1 MGKKNKGGNQH
12 HRNHRGR
19 PSFRR
24 NDDEDTGSTPEEI
37 RRRNELLTCSEVSPT
52 QQQQQSPSSSLH
64 KLHLRMWDFS
74 QCDPKRCSG
83 ARLAQRGIFQ
93 RMPLHANFRGIVLSP
108 RATQAVSPADRTIV
122 QQAGISLI
130 DCSWARLQEIPFSQ
144 MQGQHRLLPF
154 LVAANTVNYGRPS
167 KLNCAE
173 AAAATLYICGY
184 SQEARQLMD
193 EFSYGP
199 EFMRLNQEVLDL
211 YASCDSAAQVVTQQ
225 NEWLAQAEAEASAAR
240 EEDPYMLPP
249 ETTEDDDGSY
259 CSEEESSSSEEEYD
273 RFGNTIVRKKM
284 DNISILPDDKNE
296 ESVHEE
302 EGEESS

>member
-1 MGKKNKGGNQH
+1 
-12 HRNHRGR
+12 
-19 PSFRR
+19 
-24 NDDEDTGSTPEEI
+24 
-37 RRRNELLTCSEVSPT
+37 
-52 QQQQQSPSSSLH
+52 
-64 KLHLRMWDFS
+64 
-74 QCDPKRCSG
+74 
-83 ARLAQRGIFQ
+83 
-93 RMPLHANFRGIVLSP
+93 
-108 RATQAVSPADRTIV
+108 
-122 QQAGISLI
+122 
-130 DCSWARLQEIPFSQ
+130 
-144 MQGQHRLLPF
+144 
-154 LVAANTVNYGRPS
+154 
-167 KLNCAE
+167 
-173 AAAATLYICGY
+173 
-184 SQEARQLMD
+184 MD

-284 DNISILPDDKNE
+284 DKLSILPDDKNE